1 MPYSHLTNAIVSGE
15 LTEHEKNMLSAP
27 VAVRDGD
34 DAISVELP
42 SEEPQ
47 ESEQEVEVESQLEEN
62 LEEQEE
68 QPQES
73 EQEEAES
80 EEDSESEEGED
91 NSLDIPD
98 VDPKDITEAGAALT
112 EAQEGQKALI
122 EQAIKNGLDEALIPA
137 IEAEYNEHG
146 KLSEASYEALAA
158 VGYTRQFVDSY
169 IKGQQAIVDKFV
181 ESVVSY
187 AGGREV
193 FTKIQAAMAENQ
205 SLGAAFNAAVERNDI
220 VTIKA
225 LIDSGKESLR
235 SKFGVKPKR
244 DLTVS
249 AKPAAVKPAAQKVE
263 PFANRQEMVK
273 AMSDKRYARDAAYR
287 AQVEARVIASSF

>member
-1 MPYSHLTNAIVSGE
+1 MPYSHLTNAVVSGE
-15 LTEHEKNMLSAP
+15 LTEHEQAMIAAP

-34 DAISVELP
+34 DSISIEMP
-42 SEEPQ
+42 SEEPEVEQ
-47 ESEQEVEVESQLEEN
+47 EEAQLEDEPEVEQEVESEG
-62 LEEQEE
+62 
-68 QPQES
+68 ES
-73 EQEEAES
+73 ELE
-80 EEDSESEEGED
+80 
-91 NSLDIPD
+91 IPD

-122 EQAIKNGLDEALIPA
+122 EQAVKNGLDAALIPA
-137 IEAEYNEHG
+137 MEAEFEEHG
-146 KLSEASYEALAA
+146 KLSEGSYEALAA
-158 VGYTRQFVDSY
+158 AGYSRQFVDSY
-169 IKGQQAIVDKFV
+169 IKGQQAIVNKFV
-181 ESVVSY
+181 ESVVEY

-193 FTKIQAAMAENQ
+193 FAKIQEAMAENQ
-205 SLGAAFNAAVERNDI
+205 SLGAAFNAAIERNDI

-225 LIDSGKESLR
+225 LIDSGKVTLR

-249 AKPAAVKPAAQKVE
+249 AKPAAQKPAAQKVE

>member
-1 MPYSHLTNAIVSGE
+1 MPYSHLINAVVSGE
-15 LTEHEKNMLSAP
+15 LTEHEQAMIAAP

-34 DAISVELP
+34 DSISIEMP
-42 SEEPQ
+42 SEEPEVEQ
-47 ESEQEVEVESQLEEN
+47 EEAQLEDETEVEQEVESEG
-62 LEEQEE
+62 
-68 QPQES
+68 ES
-73 EQEEAES
+73 EN
-80 EEDSESEEGED
+80 EEGEGE
-91 NSLDIPD
+91 SELEIPD

-122 EQAIKNGLDEALIPA
+122 EQAVKNGLDAALIPA
-137 IEAEYNEHG
+137 MEAEFEEHG
-146 KLSEASYEALAA
+146 KLSEGSYEALAA
-158 VGYTRQFVDSY
+158 AGYSRQFVDSY
-169 IKGQQAIVDKFV
+169 IKGQQAIVNKFV
-181 ESVVSY
+181 ESVVEY

-193 FTKIQAAMAENQ
+193 FAKIQEAMAENQ
-205 SLGAAFNAAVERNDI
+205 SLGAAFNAAIERNDI

-225 LIDSGKESLR
+225 LIDSGKVTLR

-249 AKPAAVKPAAQKVE
+249 AKPAAQKPAAQKVE

>member
-1 MPYSHLTNAIVSGE
+1 MPYSHLTNAVVSGE
-15 LTEHEKNMLSAP
+15 LTEHEQAMIAAP

-34 DAISVELP
+34 DSISIEMP
-42 SEEPQ
+42 SEEPEVEQ
-47 ESEQEVEVESQLEEN
+47 EEAQLEDEPEVEQEVE
-62 LEEQEE
+62 
-68 QPQES
+68 S
-73 EQEEAES
+73 EGE
-80 EEDSESEEGED
+80 SESEEGEGE
-91 NSLDIPD
+91 SELEIPD

-122 EQAIKNGLDEALIPA
+122 EQAVKNGLDAALIPA
-137 IEAEYNEHG
+137 MEAEFEEHG
-146 KLSEASYEALAA
+146 KLSEGSYEALAA
-158 VGYTRQFVDSY
+158 AGYSRQFVDSY
-169 IKGQQAIVDKFV
+169 IKGQQAIVNKFV
-181 ESVVSY
+181 ESVVEY

-193 FTKIQAAMAENQ
+193 FAKIQEAMAENQ
-205 SLGAAFNAAVERNDI
+205 SLGAAFNAAIERNDI

-225 LIDSGKESLR
+225 LIDSGKVTLR

-249 AKPAAVKPAAQKVE
+249 AKPAAQKPAAQKVE

>member
-1 MPYSHLTNAIVSGE
+1 MPYSHLTNAVVSGE
-15 LTEHEKNMLSAP
+15 LTEHEQAMITAP

-34 DAISVELP
+34 DSISIEMP
-42 SEEPQ
+42 SEEPEVEQ
-47 ESEQEVEVESQLEEN
+47 EEAQLEDEPEVEQEVE
-62 LEEQEE
+62 
-68 QPQES
+68 S
-73 EQEEAES
+73 EGE
-80 EEDSESEEGED
+80 SESEEGEGE
-91 NSLDIPD
+91 SELEIPD

-122 EQAIKNGLDEALIPA
+122 EQAVKNGLDAALIPA
-137 IEAEYNEHG
+137 MEAEFEEHG
-146 KLSEASYEALAA
+146 KLSEGSYEALAA
-158 VGYTRQFVDSY
+158 AGYSRQFVDSY
-169 IKGQQAIVDKFV
+169 IKGQQAIVNKFV
-181 ESVVSY
+181 ESVVEY

-193 FTKIQAAMAENQ
+193 FAKIQEAMAENQ
-205 SLGAAFNAAVERNDI
+205 SLGAAFNAAIERNDI

-225 LIDSGKESLR
+225 LIDSGKVTLR

-249 AKPAAVKPAAQKVE
+249 AKPAAQKPAAQKVE

-273 AMSDKRYARDAAYR
+273 AMSDKRYTRDATYR

>member
-1 MPYSHLTNAIVSGE
+1 MPYSHLTNAVVSGE
-15 LTEHEKNMLSAP
+15 LTEHEQAMIAAP

-34 DAISVELP
+34 DAISIELP
-42 SEEPQ
+42 SEEP
-47 ESEQEVEVESQLEEN
+47 EV
-62 LEEQEE
+62 
-68 QPQES
+68 
-73 EQEEAES
+73 EQEEAQL
-80 EEDSESEEGED
+80 EDEPEVEQQEGESESEEGEAE
-91 NSLDIPD
+91 SELEIPD

-122 EQAIKNGLDEALIPA
+122 EQAVKNGLDAALIPA
-137 IEAEYNEHG
+137 MEAEFEEHG
-146 KLSEASYEALAA
+146 KLSEGSYEALAA
-158 VGYTRQFVDSY
+158 AGYSRQFVDSY
-169 IKGQQAIVDKFV
+169 IKGQQAIVTKFV
-181 ESVVSY
+181 ESVVEY

-193 FTKIQAAMAENQ
+193 FAKIQEAMAENQ
-205 SLGAAFNAAVERNDI
+205 SLGAAFNAAIERNDI

-225 LIDSGKESLR
+225 LIDSGKVTLR

-249 AKPAAVKPAAQKVE
+249 AKPAAQKPAAQKVE

>member
-1 MPYSHLTNAIVSGE
+1 MPYSHLTNAVVSGE
-15 LTEHEKNMLSAP
+15 LTEHEQAMIAAP

-34 DAISVELP
+34 DSISIEMP
-42 SEEPQ
+42 SEEPEVEQ
-47 ESEQEVEVESQLEEN
+47 EEAQLEDEPEVEQEVE
-62 LEEQEE
+62 
-68 QPQES
+68 S
-73 EQEEAES
+73 EGE
-80 EEDSESEEGED
+80 SESEEGEGEAE
-91 NSLDIPD
+91 LEIPD

-122 EQAIKNGLDEALIPA
+122 EQAVKNGLDAALIPA
-137 IEAEYNEHG
+137 MEAEFEEHG
-146 KLSEASYEALAA
+146 KLSEGSYEALAA
-158 VGYTRQFVDSY
+158 AGYSRQFVDSY
-169 IKGQQAIVDKFV
+169 IKGQQAIVNKFV
-181 ESVVSY
+181 ESVVEY

-193 FTKIQAAMAENQ
+193 FAKIQEAMAENQ
-205 SLGAAFNAAVERNDI
+205 SLGAAFNAAIERNDI

-225 LIDSGKESLR
+225 LIDSGKVTLR

-249 AKPAAVKPAAQKVE
+249 AKPAAQKPAAQKVE

>member
-1 MPYSHLTNAIVSGE
+1 MSYSHLINAVFSGE
-15 LTEHEKNMLSAP
+15 LTEHEQAMIAAP

-34 DAISVELP
+34 DSISIEMP
-42 SEEPQ
+42 SEEPEVEQ
-47 ESEQEVEVESQLEEN
+47 EEAQLEDETEVEQEVESEG
-62 LEEQEE
+62 
-68 QPQES
+68 ES
-73 EQEEAES
+73 EN
-80 EEDSESEEGED
+80 EEGEGE
-91 NSLDIPD
+91 SELEIPD

-122 EQAIKNGLDEALIPA
+122 EQAVKNGLDAALIPA
-137 IEAEYNEHG
+137 MEAEFEEHG
-146 KLSEASYEALAA
+146 KLSEGSYEALAA
-158 VGYTRQFVDSY
+158 AGYSRQFVDSY
-169 IKGQQAIVDKFV
+169 IKGQQAIVNKFV
-181 ESVVSY
+181 ESVVEY

-193 FTKIQAAMAENQ
+193 FAKIQEAMAENQ
-205 SLGAAFNAAVERNDI
+205 SLGAAFNAAIERNDI

-225 LIDSGKESLR
+225 LIDSGKVTLR

-249 AKPAAVKPAAQKVE
+249 AKPAAQKPAAQKVE

>member
-1 MPYSHLTNAIVSGE
+1 MPYSHLTNAVVSGE
-15 LTEHEKNMLSAP
+15 LTEHEQAMIAAP

-34 DAISVELP
+34 DSISIEMP
-42 SEEPQ
+42 SEEPEVEQ
-47 ESEQEVEVESQLEEN
+47 EEAQLEDEPEVEQEVE
-62 LEEQEE
+62 
-68 QPQES
+68 S
-73 EQEEAES
+73 EGE
-80 EEDSESEEGED
+80 SESEEGEGE
-91 NSLDIPD
+91 SELEIPD

-122 EQAIKNGLDEALIPA
+122 EQAVKNGLDAALIPA
-137 IEAEYNEHG
+137 MEAEFEEHG
-146 KLSEASYEALAA
+146 KLSEGSYEALAA
-158 VGYTRQFVDSY
+158 AGYSRQFVDSY
-169 IKGQQAIVDKFV
+169 IKGQQAIVNKFV
-181 ESVVSY
+181 ESVVEY

-193 FTKIQAAMAENQ
+193 FAKIQETMAENQ
-205 SLGAAFNAAVERNDI
+205 SLGAAFNAAIERNDI

-225 LIDSGKESLR
+225 LIDSGKVTLR

-249 AKPAAVKPAAQKVE
+249 AKPAAQKPAAQKVE

>member
-1 MPYSHLTNAIVSGE
+1 MIA
-15 LTEHEKNMLSAP
+15 AP

-34 DAISVELP
+34 DAISIELP
-42 SEEPQ
+42 SEEP
-47 ESEQEVEVESQLEEN
+47 EV
-62 LEEQEE
+62 
-68 QPQES
+68 
-73 EQEEAES
+73 EQEEAQL
-80 EEDSESEEGED
+80 EDEPEVEQQEGESESEEGEAE
-91 NSLDIPD
+91 SELEIPD

-122 EQAIKNGLDEALIPA
+122 EQAVKNGLDAALIPA
-137 IEAEYNEHG
+137 MEAEFEEHG
-146 KLSEASYEALAA
+146 KLSEGSYEALAA
-158 VGYTRQFVDSY
+158 AGYSRQFVDSY
-169 IKGQQAIVDKFV
+169 IKGQQAIVTKFV
-181 ESVVSY
+181 ESVVEY

-193 FTKIQAAMAENQ
+193 FAKIQEAMAENQ
-205 SLGAAFNAAVERNDI
+205 SLGAAFNAAIERNDI

-225 LIDSGKESLR
+225 LIDSGKVTLR

-249 AKPAAVKPAAQKVE
+249 AKPAAQKPAAQKVE

>member
-1 MPYSHLTNAIVSGE
+1 MPYSHLTNAVVSGE
-15 LTEHEKNMLSAP
+15 LTEHEQAMIAAP

-34 DAISVELP
+34 DSISIEMP
-42 SEEPQ
+42 SEEPEVEQ
-47 ESEQEVEVESQLEEN
+47 EEAQLEDEPEVEQHEEQEVE
-62 LEEQEE
+62 
-68 QPQES
+68 S
-73 EQEEAES
+73 EGE
-80 EEDSESEEGED
+80 SESEEGEGE
-91 NSLDIPD
+91 SELEIPD

-122 EQAIKNGLDEALIPA
+122 EQAVKNGLDAALIPA
-137 IEAEYNEHG
+137 MEAEFEEHG
-146 KLSEASYEALAA
+146 KLSEGSYEALAA
-158 VGYTRQFVDSY
+158 AGYSRQFVDSY
-169 IKGQQAIVDKFV
+169 IKGQQAIVNKFV
-181 ESVVSY
+181 ESVVEY

-193 FTKIQAAMAENQ
+193 FAKIQEAMAENQ
-205 SLGAAFNAAVERNDI
+205 SLGAAFNAAIERNDI

-225 LIDSGKESLR
+225 LIDSGKVTLR

-249 AKPAAVKPAAQKVE
+249 AKPAAQKPAAQKVE